1 MFYHGNSF
9 SHLQSEIIRKE
20 KRSQHSV
27 FWPTSPEPVA
37 LFFYMYILSGT
48 HMHAPEYRMGVARPM
63 YDKKP
68 MYSIICTFRFIQYNL
83 FNKCRYIHARRVKK
97 DTMKRKKASQ
107 HILRKS
113 SADVLDSLQTS
124 VKSFFSRIQIFLN
137 FIISFSS
144 LFRWLFFFVISFF
157 CNSSSPIHSLLNL
170 TICIFS
176 LGDRW
181 HWKVNHLSAQS
192 QPQKIAVAK
201 RGNTYT
207 KPTEIK
213 GEIQFVPGGY
223 FTFLTL
229 VFFCFLNKKPSAG
242 CHGIRKNVI
251 RDLSKWQKRE
261 D

>member
-48 HMHAPEYRMGVARPM
+48 HMHAPEYRMGLARPM

-144 LFRWLFFFVISFF
+144 LFRRLFF
-157 CNSSSPIHSLLNL
+157 CNL
-170 TICIFS
+170 F
-176 LGDRW
+176 
-181 HWKVNHLSAQS
+181 
-192 QPQKIAVAK
+192 
-201 RGNTYT
+201 
-207 KPTEIK
+207 
-213 GEIQFVPGGY
+213 
-223 FTFLTL
+223 FL
-229 VFFCFLNKKPSAG
+229 
-242 CHGIRKNVI
+242 
-251 RDLSKWQKRE
+251 
-261 D
+261 